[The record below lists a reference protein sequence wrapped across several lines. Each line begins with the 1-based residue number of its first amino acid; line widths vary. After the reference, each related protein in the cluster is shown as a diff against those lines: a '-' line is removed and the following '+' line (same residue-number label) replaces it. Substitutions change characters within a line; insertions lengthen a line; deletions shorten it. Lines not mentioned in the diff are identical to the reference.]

1 MTFATDRAGEALVRC
16 LLLAVLLLFAALVL
30 PHAGQAVALVDLAT
44 LGQQRDLGPV
54 LGTVETDQRS
64 LEVELPGTTPAAR
77 IRILYSPSTGTLKL
91 RKSTF
96 RSQPAIVRTVNPF
109 VNRLRPPFS
118 RICF

>member
-1 MTFATDRAGEALVRC
+1 MNFATDRAGKALVRC

-77 IRILYSPSTGTLKL
+77 RTIMLTAKGPGPRFSWLVAAMSNSADGPP
-91 RKSTF
+91 
-96 RSQPAIVRTVNPF
+96 PA
-109 VNRLRPPFS
+109 S
-118 RICF
+118 